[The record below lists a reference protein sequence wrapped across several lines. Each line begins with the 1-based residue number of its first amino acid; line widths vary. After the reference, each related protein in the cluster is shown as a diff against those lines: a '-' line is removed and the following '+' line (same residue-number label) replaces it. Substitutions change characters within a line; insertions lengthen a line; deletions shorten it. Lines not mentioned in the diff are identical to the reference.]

1 MNLSIRWP
9 RRMSRTFTARNG
21 EVLTLRLMK
30 PSDAPLLEQFFHQLS
45 PESRWRRFHMITDH
59 LPPQEIGRRARELAV
74 VDNRTA
80 AGAVV
85 ALAGE
90 GANAE
95 IVGVV
100 RLARALGQPDA
111 PEAEAAIVVR
121 DDYQGQG
128 VGAELLRRMVLLA
141 RRMQVKTILAVFQSD
156 NDTAIR
162 LFRRLG
168 LPYKMN
174 VTHGAS
180 KMYLDAPE

>member
-1 MNLSIRWP
+1 MRLSLRWP
-9 RRMSRTFTARNG
+9 RRMPRTFTTRSG
-21 EVLTLRLMK
+21 EVLTFRLMK
-30 PSDAPLLEQFFHQLS
+30 PSDAPLLEQLFYQLS

-59 LPPQEIGRRARELAV
+59 LPPQEISRRAREMAA
-74 VDNRTA
+74 VDNRTT

-90 GANAE
+90 GDNAA

-100 RLARALGQPDA
+100 RLARPLGQPDA

-141 RRMQVKTILAVFQSD
+141 RRMGVKRILAVFQSD
-156 NDTAIR
+156 NDAAIR

-168 LPYKMN
+168 LPYQLS

-180 KMYLDAPE
+180 KMFLDTPE

>member
-1 MNLSIRWP
+1 MHLSLRWP
-9 RRMSRTFTARNG
+9 RRLPRTFTTRNG

-30 PSDAPLLEQFFHQLS
+30 PSDAPLLEQLFYRLS

-59 LPPQEIGRRARELAV
+59 LPPQEISRRAREMAA
-74 VDNRTA
+74 VDNRTT

-85 ALAGE
+85 ALAG
-90 GANAE
+90 AE

-100 RLARALGQPDA
+100 RLARPPGQPDA

-141 RRMQVKTILAVFQSD
+141 RRMKVKRILAVFQAD
-156 NDTAIR
+156 NDAAIR

-168 LPYKMN
+168 LPYQMT

-180 KMYLDAPE
+180 KMYLEAPE

>member
-1 MNLSIRWP
+1 MNLSIHWP
-9 RRMSRTFTARNG
+9 KSMRRTFTTRSG
-21 EVLTLRLMK
+21 ETLTIRLMK
-30 PSDAPLLEQFFHQLS
+30 PADAALLERLFYQLS

-59 LPPQEIGRRARELAV
+59 LPQQEVSRRARDLAD
-74 VDNRTA
+74 VDNRRT

-85 ALAGE
+85 AVAGKGE
-90 GANAE
+90 AAE

-100 RLARALGQPDA
+100 RLARQPGQLDA
-111 PEAEAAIVVR
+111 PEAEAAIVIR

-141 RRMQVKTILAVFQSD
+141 RRMKVKKIVATFQPD
-156 NDTAIR
+156 NEVAIR

-168 LPYKMN
+168 LPYKLTA
-174 VTHGAS
+174 THGAS

>member
-1 MNLSIRWP
+1 M
-9 RRMSRTFTARNG
+9 
-21 EVLTLRLMK
+21 RLLK
-30 PSDAPLLEQFFHQLS
+30 PADAALLEHLFYQLS

-59 LPPQEIGRRARELAV
+59 LPPQEVSRRACELAN
-74 VDNRTA
+74 VDNRTQ

-85 ALAGE
+85 AVAGE
-90 GANAE
+90 GKAST

-100 RLARALGQPDA
+100 RLARAPGQPDA
-111 PEAEAAIVVR
+111 PEAEAAVVVR
-121 DDYQGQG
+121 DDYHGQG
-128 VGAELLRRMVLLA
+128 VGAELLRRMVSLA
-141 RRMQVKTILAVFQSD
+141 RRMRIKQIVAVFQAD

-168 LPYKMN
+168 LPYKLT

>member
-1 MNLSIRWP
+1 MRLSLRWP
-9 RRMSRTFTARNG
+9 RRMPRTFTTRSG
-21 EVLTLRLMK
+21 EVLTLRLMR
-30 PSDAPLLEQFFHQLS
+30 PSDALLLEKLFYQLS

-59 LPPQEIGRRARELAV
+59 LPPQEISRQARELAT
-74 VDNRTA
+74 VDNRAA
-80 AGAVV
+80 AGAVI
-85 ALAGE
+85 ALVGE
-90 GANAE
+90 GDSAE

-100 RLARALGQPDA
+100 RLARPLGQLDTS
-111 PEAEAAIVVR
+111 EAEAAILVR

-141 RRMQVKTILAVFQSD
+141 RRMKVKTILAVFQAD

-168 LPYKMN
+168 LPYKME

-180 KMYLDAPE
+180 KMYLEAPE

>member
-1 MNLSIRWP
+1 MRLSLRWP
-9 RRMSRTFTARNG
+9 RRLPRTFRTRNG

-30 PSDAPLLEQFFHQLS
+30 PSDAPLLEQLFYQLS

-59 LPPQEIGRRARELAV
+59 LPPQEVSRRARELAA

-90 GANAE
+90 GDAAA

-100 RLARALGQPDA
+100 RLARPFGQPDA

-128 VGAELLRRMVLLA
+128 VGAELLRCMVLLA
-141 RRMQVKTILAVFQSD
+141 RRMQVKTILAVFQAD
-156 NDTAIR
+156 NDVAIR
-162 LFRRLG
+162 LFRQLG
-168 LPYKMN
+168 LPHKLTT
-174 VTHGAS
+174 THGAA
-180 KMYLDAPE
+180 KMYLETPE

>member
-1 MNLSIRWP
+1 MHLSLRWP
-9 RRMSRTFTARNG
+9 RRMSRNFTTRSG
-21 EVLTLRLMK
+21 EMLTLRLMK
-30 PSDAPLLEQFFHQLS
+30 PSDAPLLEKMFYQLS

-59 LPPQEIGRRARELAV
+59 LPPQEVSHRARELAA

-80 AGAVV
+80 AGAVI
-85 ALAGE
+85 ALAGAGE
-90 GANAE
+90 NTE

-100 RLARALGQPDA
+100 RLARPLGQPDA

-121 DDYQGQG
+121 DDYHGQG

-141 RRMQVKTILAVFQSD
+141 RRMQVKKILAVFQSD
-156 NDTAIR
+156 NDAAIR